1 MAVGAQEWSRWFEA
15 KKKIVKRED
24 IMKAVRRSMVGEEA
38 EEMRNR
44 AKALKVM
51 AMKATEEGGSS
62 NNDLKALVEDLR
74 VNSL

>member
-1 MAVGAQEWSRWFEA
+1 
-15 KKKIVKRED
+15 
-24 IMKAVRRSMVGEEA
+24 MKAVRRSMVGEEA

-74 VNSL
+74 VNSLQNEKQFELC